1 MLFQK
6 SIKVGLLASV
16 SDISEY
22 PKKHV
27 FNIKNESTFHASSNM
42 NANHIFVC
50 SDGGNND
57 FVCSDGGNNDAK
69 MLFYY
74 KNWFRL
80 LMNNSNCCTTNP
92 AATQGLYRRGR
103 IRFPGRCLGSTL
115 STGVV
120 RFFINRNI
128 EQNSTYSRGC
138 FTSRCSHW
146 RIYKNFDNLKNNWKN
161 LD

>member
-6 SIKVGLLASV
+6 TIKVGLLASV

-42 NANHIFVC
+42 NANHI
-50 SDGGNND
+50 

-103 IRFPGRCLGSTL
+103 IRFPGRCLGST
-115 STGVV
+115 GVV

-138 FTSRCSHW
+138 FTSRCLYW

>member
-57 FVCSDGGNNDAK
+57 FVCSDGGNNDFVFSDGGNNDFVCSDGGNNDAK

-74 KNWFRL
+74 KN
-80 LMNNSNCCTTNP
+80 
-92 AATQGLYRRGR
+92 
-103 IRFPGRCLGSTL
+103 
-115 STGVV
+115 
-120 RFFINRNI
+120 
-128 EQNSTYSRGC
+128 
-138 FTSRCSHW
+138 
-146 RIYKNFDNLKNNWKN
+146 
-161 LD
+161 